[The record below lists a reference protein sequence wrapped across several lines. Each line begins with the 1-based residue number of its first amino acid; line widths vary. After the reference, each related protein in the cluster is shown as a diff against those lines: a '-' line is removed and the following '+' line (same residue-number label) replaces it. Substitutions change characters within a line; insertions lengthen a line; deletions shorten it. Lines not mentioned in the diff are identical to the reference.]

1 VSDWAIIVSAGSGA
15 RFGNDGVPKTFR
27 PLAGL
32 PMYVHS
38 LRAFEAVPSIA
49 GIVLVVPDNWLEYAM
64 EHSMGEATRATVEI
78 TPGGETRQR
87 SVRAGLARVPLG
99 TERIVVHDAARP
111 LVTPELI
118 EASLAALNDAGIS
131 PSEVDALSSY
141 TMEQNVEVEVAR
153 SVGLGDI
160 TYFSQVG
167 YGGGAGCAVVG
178 HAAMAVAT
186 GQANVAV
193 AWRSRP
199 TSDGRRPALAES
211 TTSMS
216 MAPNIIMMS
225 SSWSSDTMSD
235 GRASFTSS

>member
-1 VSDWAIIVSAGSGA
+1 MSDWAIIVSAGSGA
-15 RFGNDGVPKTFR
+15 RFGNDGVPETFR

-118 EASLAALNDAGIS
+118 EASLAALNDADGAICAVPLADTLKRAKGS
-131 PSEVDALSSY
+131 VIDA
-141 TMEQNVEVEVAR
+141 TVAR
-153 SVGLGDI
+153 RK
-160 TYFSQVG
+160 F
-167 YGGGAGCAVVG
+167 
-178 HAAMAVAT
+178 
-186 GQANVAV
+186 
-193 AWRSRP
+193 
-199 TSDGRRPALAES
+199 DGV
-211 TTSMS
+211 
-216 MAPNIIMMS
+216 
-225 SSWSSDTMSD
+225 
-235 GRASFTSS
+235 